1 MKKPQLTN
9 KKGTMQKHKKYQYL
23 YLMEKIHLNFE
34 YLDEFSLR
42 EEFARIQFYK
52 DWLMKLNEKYNYI
65 N

>member
-1 MKKPQLTN
+1 MTKQ
-9 KKGTMQKHKKYQYL
+9 KGTMKKYKKYQYL
-23 YLMEKIHLNFE
+23 YLMEKIQLNFE
-34 YLDEFSLR
+34 YLDDFSLR

>member
-1 MKKPQLTN
+1 MTN
-9 KKGTMQKHKKYQYL
+9 KQLQQKGTMKKYKKYQYL
-23 YLMEKIHLNFE
+23 YLMEKIQLNFE
-34 YLDEFSLR
+34 YLDDFSLR

>member
-1 MKKPQLTN
+1 
-9 KKGTMQKHKKYQYL
+9 MQKHKKYQYL

-34 YLDEFSLR
+34 YLDDFSLR

>member
-1 MKKPQLTN
+1 
-9 KKGTMQKHKKYQYL
+9 MQKQKKYQYL